1 MARWI
6 MTVSGEVTAP
16 GWRAIGTADVAPG
29 LSRRARVAVLL
40 GCAATPSLGAA
51 YGDVRTIRIGAV
63 IAVWVVTVAWMSRFG
78 PGSARDPKVAFPHQF
93 APSVVLSMVTALAL
107 ASNGTTIQSA
117 VPTGVG
123 LVVALA
129 PPRVAAMI
137 DRFGRWFGAAVS
149 TAVAAV
155 SFGVLGA
162 MVTFASPRW
171 LHRGTRTNAWL
182 GVARA
187 TTGLRERWT
196 VDAGRTPPRPHAA
209 RRPVGIAAALALAAG
224 GVQFARGGDGF
235 AASASRI
242 ELALRLGAF
251 DPSAPVPRAFAAA
264 DWFVQHRRDVAW
276 ALDERVALRP
286 FEIYRVLDN
295 ETDTMDVRDG
305 IRRSWGADGCT
316 DGTDDCRR
324 VRVWWYGGSAAFGF
338 GQRDEHTVASEFAR
352 AAAVDGV
359 TVDVSNRS
367 VPGTALWRSVLR
379 FEWDLA
385 RESPPD
391 LVVFYTG
398 IEDAAAADE
407 LIRSGKGNTLAPF
420 ERFNERL
427 YDEVVATDEELA
439 VPPDNVVP
447 LGWPTLDDKP
457 WTVESL
463 ATERFGRSRLMSDR
477 AADLAGVVV
486 RYVSAPIWPTS
497 PDASLA
503 DRRVARAAIGSGSS
517 AQVSIDLTSAVHRS
531 TQFFA
536 DATRHNERASAVA
549 GRALASELSDTLRR
563 LASGAPR

>member
-29 LSRRARVAVLL
+29 LSRSARAAILL

-51 YGDVRTIRIGAV
+51 YGDVRTIRVGGV
-63 IAVWVVTVAWMSRFG
+63 IAAWVVIVAWMSRFG
-78 PGSARDPKVAFPHQF
+78 PGSARDREAAFPHQF
-93 APSVVLSMVTALAL
+93 APSAVLSTVTALAL
-107 ASNGTTIQSA
+107 ASNGTALQSA

-137 DRFGRWFGAAVS
+137 DRFGRSFGAAVS

-162 MVTFASPRW
+162 VVTFASPRW
-171 LHRGTRTNAWL
+171 LCRGTRTNAWL
-182 GVARA
+182 SVARS

-209 RRPVGIAAALALAAG
+209 RRGVGIAAALLMAVG
-224 GVQFARGGDGF
+224 GVQGARGGDGI
-235 AASASRI
+235 AASAARI

-251 DPSAPVPRAFAAA
+251 DPSEPVPRAFATA

-286 FEIYRVLDN
+286 FEIYRVLDI

-305 IRRSWGADGCT
+305 IRRSWAADDCA

-352 AAAVDGV
+352 AAANDERHRRRQQPQRAGYGAVEEACCA
-359 TVDVSNRS
+359 SS
-367 VPGTALWRSVLR
+367 GT
-379 FEWDLA
+379 
-385 RESPPD
+385 
-391 LVVFYTG
+391 
-398 IEDAAAADE
+398 
-407 LIRSGKGNTLAPF
+407 
-420 ERFNERL
+420 
-427 YDEVVATDEELA
+427 
-439 VPPDNVVP
+439 
-447 LGWPTLDDKP
+447 
-457 WTVESL
+457 SL
-463 ATERFGRSRLMSDR
+463 A
-477 AADLAGVVV
+477 
-486 RYVSAPIWPTS
+486 SARPTS
-497 PDASLA
+497 WSSTPASRTPP
-503 DRRVARAAIGSGSS
+503 RR
-517 AQVSIDLTSAVHRS
+517 
-531 TQFFA
+531 
-536 DATRHNERASAVA
+536 
-549 GRALASELSDTLRR
+549 RR
-563 LASGAPR
+563 